1 MQFKINILFLKGGSF
16 NLFLIMAAEKD
27 LLVFVVEDNRIFNRV
42 VSEHI
47 KKEGYTNIQSVFSG
61 EECMEQ
67 IKKGTIPDIVIQ
79 DYNLDGMN
87 GIDVLKLVKKQ
98 SPETEFIFLTSS
110 ENMDVAVN
118 TIKFGAYD
126 YIVKD
131 QMALEKLSYKL
142 KGILRIRGLKKRN
155 KQIQILKVAFLV
167 FVVVVVLFAFFLYF
181 VVGAF
186 Q

>member
-1 MQFKINILFLKGGSF
+1 
-16 NLFLIMAAEKD
+16 MATEKN
-27 LLVFVVEDNRIFNRV
+27 LLVFVVEDNKIFNRV
-42 VSEHI
+42 VSEHL

-61 EECMEQ
+61 EECMEF
-67 IKKGTIPDIVIQ
+67 IKKGTIPNIVIQ

-110 ENMDVAVN
+110 ENMEVAVN

-131 QMALEKLSYKL
+131 QMALEKLTYKL
-142 KGILRIRGLKKRN
+142 KGILRVSNLKKRN
-155 KQIQILKVAFLV
+155 KQIEILKIAFVV
-167 FVVVVVLFAFFLYF
+167 FVAIVVLFAFFLYF